1 MLRPLSYGEKL
12 SWVEGS
18 PAYIH
23 SFIHSFIQAASPTY
37 PVVLLVKIGTF
48 RFEDKN
54 NYEYE
59 I

>member
-1 MLRPLSYGEKL
+1 MLRPLLYGEKL

-23 SFIHSFIQAASPTY
+23 SFISGGLTHL

>member
-1 MLRPLSYGEKL
+1 MEKSCHGWKGHL
-12 SWVEGS
+12 
-18 PAYIH
+18 PT
-23 SFIHSFIQAASPTY
+23 FIHSFIQAASPTY

>member
-1 MLRPLSYGEKL
+1 MDLHVKAP
-12 SWVEGS
+12 
-18 PAYIH
+18 
-23 SFIHSFIQAASPTY
+23 FIWRKVVMGRRVTCLHSFIQAASPTY
-37 PVVLLVKIGTF
+37 PVVLLVEIGTF